1 MAGTEVLTI
10 QQGLPEQEERY
21 KHLDQLNRA
30 LSEIKSKDRGE
41 VEEKKK
47 EILAFCK
54 QGRKIKF

>member
-10 QQGLPEQEERY
+10 QGLPEREERY
-21 KHLDQLNRA
+21 KHLDQLNRE

-41 VEEKKK
+41 IEEKKK

-54 QGRKIKF
+54 QGRKIKC